1 MTVNRR
7 IQKLEERVERL
18 QARLSARTSQL
29 ILLLSQ
35 IDEMKEAL
43 RRAGYEVEFKAL
55 PDGTEEAQ
63 DDLHQQGAPE

>member
-1 MTVNRR
+1 MTTNRR

-29 ILLLSQ
+29 ILLLGQ

-43 RRAGYEVEFKAL
+43 RRAGYELEFKAL
-55 PDGTEEAQ
+55 PDGIEGEQ
-63 DDLHQQGAPE
+63 DGLHDV

>member
-18 QARLSARTSQL
+18 QARLSSRTSQL
-29 ILLLSQ
+29 ILVLNQ

-43 RRAGYEVEFKAL
+43 RRAGYEVEFKVL
-55 PDGTEEAQ
+55 SEGREDGQ
-63 DDLHQQGAPE
+63 DDLHDL

>member
-1 MTVNRR
+1 VTVNRR
-7 IQKLEERVERL
+7 IQKLEERIERL

-29 ILLLSQ
+29 ILVLNQ

-55 PDGTEEAQ
+55 PDSIEEA
-63 DDLHQQGAPE
+63 PE

>member
-7 IQKLEERVERL
+7 IQKLEERIECL

-29 ILLLSQ
+29 ILVLNQ

-43 RRAGYEVEFKAL
+43 RMAGYEVEFKVL
-55 PDGTEEAQ
+55 PDNIEEA
-63 DDLHQQGAPE
+63 PE

>member
-55 PDGTEEAQ
+55 PDNIK
-63 DDLHQQGAPE
+63 DPSNDLHDV